1 MAPGGPGHP
10 VAFTGM
16 GLRKRFLVAVVGVP
30 GSPAEAQR
38 SEVGRFR
45 SLGAAEEAGRD
56 EWKRILF
63 VHAPHV
69 ERYRIVVEDDG
80 VEVADVPM
88 PELPADA
95 APGILDETVTPLG
108 ASVGALGEPIDP
120 DAADAADATDEAD
133 ATADAEAADEPVVAK
148 AADEPAVAAAPDAA
162 DADAAAAGPAAPP
175 EEIQATGE
183 LAVVED
189 EPDELAATGEH
200 KGMADEVAADDV
212 AATGEVPVIAPVDDD
227 APGGGDDG
235 DGPPP
240 APRPSLE
247 IEDPPDGPVPDD
259 IIQRFAQMVEAEEQR
274 AAERSARDRDGGG

>member
-1 MAPGGPGHP
+1 
-10 VAFTGM
+10 M

-88 PELPADA
+88 PELPADS

-120 DAADAADATDEAD
+120 DAANGANAPGGTDAAEEAADAD
-133 ATADAEAADEPVVAK
+133 APGEPG
-148 AADEPAVAAAPDAA
+148 EPAMVAAPDAA
-162 DADAAAAGPAAPP
+162 DADGSAAEP
-175 EEIQATGE
+175 ESSPQEIQATGE
-183 LAVVED
+183 FAVVED
-189 EPDELAATGEH
+189 GPDDLAATGEH
-200 KGMADEVAADDV
+200 KGMANEVAADDV

-227 APGGGDDG
+227 APGGGGDG

-240 APRPSLE
+240 APRPPLE

-274 AAERSARDRDGGG
+274 AAERSARDRNDGD

>member
-1 MAPGGPGHP
+1 MAPGGPGHR
-10 VAFTGM
+10 VAFTEM

-45 SLGAAEEAGRD
+45 NLGAAEEAGRD

-88 PELPADA
+88 PELPADS

-120 DAADAADATDEAD
+120 DAAHSADTPDGTDTTE
-133 ATADAEAADEPVVAK
+133 E
-148 AADEPAVAAAPDAA
+148 AA
-162 DADAAAAGPAAPP
+162 DADAPGAPEVMAAEEAADAAAAEPESPP

-189 EPDELAATGEH
+189 GPDDLAATGEH
-200 KGMADEVAADDV
+200 KGMADEVASDDV
-212 AATGEVPVIAPVDDD
+212 ATTGEVPVIAPVDDD
-227 APGGGDDG
+227 APGGGGDG

-240 APRPSLE
+240 APRPPLE
-247 IEDPPDGPVPDD
+247 IEDPPDGPVPDE

-274 AAERSARDRDGGG
+274 AAERSARDRNDGD

>member
-1 MAPGGPGHP
+1 
-10 VAFTGM
+10 M

-88 PELPADA
+88 PELPADS

-120 DAADAADATDEAD
+120 DAAHSADTPDGTDTTE
-133 ATADAEAADEPVVAK
+133 E
-148 AADEPAVAAAPDAA
+148 AA
-162 DADAAAAGPAAPP
+162 DADAPGAPEVMAAEEAADAAAAEPESPP

-189 EPDELAATGEH
+189 EPDDLAATGEH
-200 KGMADEVAADDV
+200 KGMADEVASDDV
-212 AATGEVPVIAPVDDD
+212 ATTGEVPVIAPVDDD
-227 APGGGDDG
+227 APGGGGDG

-240 APRPSLE
+240 APRPPLE
-247 IEDPPDGPVPDD
+247 IEDPPDGPVPDE

-274 AAERSARDRDGGG
+274 AAERSARDRNDGD

>member
-1 MAPGGPGHP
+1 MAPGGPGHR

-120 DAADAADATDEAD
+120 DAADAADAPEEPAV
-133 ATADAEAADEPVVAK
+133 AEV
-148 AADEPAVAAAPDAA
+148 ADEPAEVAAPDAA
-162 DADAAAAGPAAPP
+162 DADAAAAEPESPP

-227 APGGGDDG
+227 APGGGDEG
-235 DGPPP
+235 DGSPP

-274 AAERSARDRDGGG
+274 AAERSARDRDNGG

>member
-1 MAPGGPGHP
+1 
-10 VAFTGM
+10 M

-88 PELPADA
+88 PELPADS

-120 DAADAADATDEAD
+120 DAAHSADTPDGTDTTE
-133 ATADAEAADEPVVAK
+133 E
-148 AADEPAVAAAPDAA
+148 AA
-162 DADAAAAGPAAPP
+162 DADAPGAPEVMAAEEAADAAAAEPESPP

-189 EPDELAATGEH
+189 EPDDLAATGEH
-200 KGMADEVAADDV
+200 KGMADEVASDDV
-212 AATGEVPVIAPVDDD
+212 ATTGEVPVIAPVDDD
-227 APGGGDDG
+227 APGGGGDDN
-235 DGPPP
+235 GPPP
-240 APRPSLE
+240 APRPPLE
-247 IEDPPDGPVPDD
+247 IEDPPDGPVPDE

-274 AAERSARDRDGGG
+274 AAERSARDRNDGD